1 MQFSWVV
8 EFAKISNKEG
18 KAQGHCPDAGARP
31 DLRAQGLPSWL
42 SCDAWR
48 HPPQPGACTVR
59 LRERIHV
66 VAMQR
71 RRFGY
76 RRVHDMLRSEFPGTN
91 HKKVYRLSREQGLAV
106 SRRNKARKYRGE
118 RTPLV
123 AAMRANQTWSL
134 DFVSDALA
142 NGRRIKCLTITD
154 DFTRECID
162 IAVDLSMPSACVA
175 RVLERAAC
183 FRGYPQAIRTDNGP
197 EFTFLIQPGKPTQN
211 AYVESFNGRFRDEC
225 LNENWFE
232 TLAQAREVIALWR
245 QDYNEVRP
253 HGSIGRIP
261 PAAFAARHRE
271 PSTIDAGSI
280 NLQNPGPLFQ

>member
-1 MQFSWVV
+1 ML
-8 EFAKISNKEG
+8 EHARISERR
-18 KAQGHCPDAGARP
+18 ACRLAG
-31 DLRAQGLPSWL
+31 L
-42 SCDAWR
+42 SRDAWR
-48 HPPQPGACTVR
+48 HPSQPGACTVR
-59 LRERIHV
+59 LRERIHA

-91 HKKVYRLSREQGLAV
+91 HKKVYRLYREQGLAV
-106 SRRNKARKYRGE
+106 RRRNKARRYRGE

-123 AAMRANQTWSL
+123 AAMRANQSWSL

-162 IAVDLSMPSACVA
+162 IAVDLSMPGAYVA

-197 EFTFLIQPGKPTQN
+197 EFTRRAFMAWLQARGIEHILIQQGKPTQN

-245 QDYNEVRP
+245 QDYNEVRA
-253 HGSIGRIP
+253 HGSI
-261 PAAFAARHRE
+261 
-271 PSTIDAGSI
+271 
-280 NLQNPGPLFQ
+280 